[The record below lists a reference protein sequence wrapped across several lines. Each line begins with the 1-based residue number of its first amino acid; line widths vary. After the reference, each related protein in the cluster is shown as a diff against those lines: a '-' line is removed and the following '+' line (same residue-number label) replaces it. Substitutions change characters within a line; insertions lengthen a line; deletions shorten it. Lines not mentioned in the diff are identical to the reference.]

1 MIYFLLSKLDS
12 FYLFFPSLIVI
23 ANTSKNMLNN
33 SGKSGYL
40 CIGLDL
46 RGNYFRFSL
55 LRIMPAEGV
64 SYITFFMLRQVCSML
79 SIWRAFYHKLMLNFI
94 GIFLCIYWD
103 FLMAF
108 LFQVVNMLFI
118 LIDLYALKN
127 PCIPEIMLIWSFCR
141 FLMCF

>member
-1 MIYFLLSKLDS
+1 MFYFLLSNLDS
-12 FYLFFPSLIVI
+12 FYFFFPSLIVI

-33 SGKSGYL
+33 SGKSGYICL
-40 CIGLDL
+40 GLDL

-55 LRIMPAEGV
+55 LRIMLAEGV

-108 LFQVVNMLFI
+108 LFQVVNMLYHINWFVCIKESLYPWDNADLII
-118 LIDLYALKN
+118 L
-127 PCIPEIMLIWSFCR
+127 
-141 FLMCF
+141 